1 MEYLIGDKQ
10 ISNKDNSADC
20 RVLKYVTDVGQSYV
34 TIVYRIKRTKTVGQV
49 TIFKTKSTSLDFLFC
64 RLNKRGSIID
74 LQRMYTQT
82 QASYKRVK
90 ATKI

>member
-10 ISNKDNSADC
+10 ISIKDNSADC
-20 RVLKYVTDVGQSYV
+20 RVLKYVTDVEQSYV

-49 TIFKTKSTSLDFLFC
+49 TIFKAENTSLDYLFN

-74 LQRMYTQT
+74 LQCMYTLPHD
-82 QASYKRVK
+82 SNK
-90 ATKI
+90 

>member
-10 ISNKDNSADC
+10 ISIKDNSADC
-20 RVLKYVTDVGQSYV
+20 RVLKYVTDVEQSYV

-49 TIFKTKSTSLDFLFC
+49 TIFKTESTSLDNLFN

-74 LQRMYTQT
+74 LQCMYTQP
-82 QASYKRVK
+82 QASKK
-90 ATKI
+90 

>member
-10 ISNKDNSADC
+10 ISIKDNSADC
-20 RVLKYVTDVGQSYV
+20 RVLKYVTDVEQSYV

-49 TIFKTKSTSLDFLFC
+49 TIFKTENTSLDDLFN

-74 LQRMYTQT
+74 LQRMYTLPH
-82 QASYKRVK
+82 ASNK
-90 ATKI
+90 

>member
-10 ISNKDNSADC
+10 ISIMDNSADC
-20 RVLKYVTDVGQSYV
+20 RVLKHVTEVEQSYV

-49 TIFKTKSTSLDFLFC
+49 TIFKTETTSLEFLFN

-74 LQRMYTQT
+74 LQCMHTQP
-82 QASYKRVK
+82 QASNK
-90 ATKI
+90 

>member
-10 ISNKDNSADC
+10 ISIKDNSADC
-20 RVLKYVTDVGQSYV
+20 RVLKYVTNVEQSYL

-49 TIFKTKSTSLDFLFC
+49 IIFKIETTSLDVLFN

-74 LQRMYTQT
+74 LQSM
-82 QASYKRVK
+82 
-90 ATKI
+90 